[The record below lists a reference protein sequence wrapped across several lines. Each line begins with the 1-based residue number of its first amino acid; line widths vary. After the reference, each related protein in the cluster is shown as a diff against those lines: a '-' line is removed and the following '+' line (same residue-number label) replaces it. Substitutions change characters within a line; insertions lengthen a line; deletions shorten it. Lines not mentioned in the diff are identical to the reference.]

1 MAEELKGLIE
11 KINREGIKAAQG
23 KAIEIEA
30 DAKRKAERI
39 VDDAGRQAEKII
51 AEARQKV
58 AKMQEGTGL
67 ELEQSG
73 RDMLL
78 ALKKEV
84 NAMLDRLVTA
94 RLREALSPQ
103 EMARI
108 IASLIRSHGKKE
120 KSDIVVSLKKSDL
133 AALEKGLLGELKQA
147 AKSGITLRGS
157 EDIRAGFI
165 ISYDGNKSHFDF
177 TDQGLAEYI
186 GSYMKPKLAEILKGT
201 TPEVK
206 KKKRKR

>member
-1 MAEELKGLIE
+1 
-11 KINREGIKAAQG
+11 
-23 KAIEIEA
+23 
-30 DAKRKAERI
+30 
-39 VDDAGRQAEKII
+39 
-51 AEARQKV
+51 
-58 AKMQEGTGL
+58 MQDGTRV

-78 ALKKEV
+78 ALKREI
-84 NAMLDRLVTA
+84 NAMLERLVSI
-94 RLREALSPQ
+94 RLREALNPQ

-108 IASLIRSHGKKE
+108 IASLIRSNGEKE
-120 KSDIVVSLKKSDL
+120 KANIVVSLKKSDL

-147 AKSGITLRGS
+147 AKSGITLKAS

-165 ISYDGNKSHFDF
+165 ISYDGDKSHFDF

-186 GSYMKPKLAEILKGT
+186 GSYIKPKLAEILKGT

-206 KKKRKR
+206 KKRKKK